1 MGCLVKLLKKIL
13 IIALIVAFF
22 ALGGWAFLSKKIND
36 YKYPP
41 RNVFV
46 EEEKDFGDFS
56 DVSGDYQLIRNFNLF
71 GYRKIS
77 AKYLPANQK
86 ITILD
91 LNSQDKVTID
101 TIESRIPEFFDKFK
115 DGLVTLENIEVI
127 QKGSYIAGNKTI
139 PFILYSADVKNI
151 PFKKVKG
158 LIAIYDSK
166 NKNEKITTKVI
177 YTIVDNKDYNPEIL
191 SGFINAIKF

>member
-1 MGCLVKLLKKIL
+1 MGCLVKLIKKIL
-13 IIALIVAFF
+13 IICLIIAFF
-22 ALGGWAFLSKKIND
+22 AFGGWAFLKGKINS

-41 RNVFV
+41 REVFV

-56 DVSGDYQLIRNFNLF
+56 NVSGDYQLIRNFNLF

-77 AKYLPANQK
+77 AKYLPLNQK

-91 LNSQDKVTID
+91 LNSQDKLTID
-101 TIESRIPEFFDKFK
+101 AIETRIPEFFDKFK
-115 DGLVTLENIEVI
+115 DGLVTLENIEII
-127 QKGSYIAGNKTI
+127 QKGNYTSDSKII
-139 PFILYSADVKNI
+139 PFIVYSADVKNI

-158 LIAIYDSK
+158 SIAIYDSK

-177 YTIVDNKDYNPEIL
+177 YTMVDNKDYSPEVL
-191 SGFINAIKF
+191 SGFINAVKF